1 MYFSASKLT
10 GGYGGVNIIEDCSF
24 NVNRGEIVSIL
35 GPNGAGKSTAMKAML
50 GLLNLTFSVK
60 TQSDTFRNTRLTHL
74 FFTPCSDFARARRR
88 TKISSII

>member
-35 GPNGAGKSTAMKAML
+35 GPNGAGKINSKW
-50 GLLNLTFSVK
+50 K
-60 TQSDTFRNTRLTHL
+60 Q
-74 FFTPCSDFARARRR
+74 C
-88 TKISSII
+88 